1 MDYSLL
7 RGEGIRLLER
17 MSGGEWTDFNA
28 HDPGITL
35 LEQICYV
42 LSDLAYR
49 TGHPIP
55 DLLAE
60 GGKPADAS
68 LHAPDVIL
76 STGPVTLDDIRRSL
90 LDVEGVKNAWVEATG
105 RDTPAAYFLP
115 SRRELQLQSTGLA
128 AQPLFPR
135 GLYRVF
141 IEPSGDVAS
150 SHLRAL
156 AAERL
161 HSLRPL
167 GEDLAEITILQTQLI
182 QVDVT
187 LEVAPLDNPL
197 ALLAQVRTQLSEQIS
212 PDVKFQTLTDLM
224 TAGLPFDEIF
234 EGPRLA
240 RGILHGESPSTERRR
255 LAVYTSDLMHA
266 LKNLP
271 LIRAV
276 SRLRISQSGAWEEWS
291 LAIEPDRVP
300 RLDAAGSKVTLRR
313 GGQVILRSSLLTPG
327 ATASSS
333 NPSSGGAPKRPE
345 PALLP
350 PPARARNVG
359 HYTSLQAQ
367 LPMLYGIGESGL
379 ADSASDERKAKANQL
394 KAYLLLFDQI
404 CANQFS
410 QLAHLSDLLSY
421 DSPSQTYFTQAVD
434 HPGLGLD
441 AVRTLD
447 DGHRQRLQGQV
458 ETADSDAAWER
469 KNRFLN
475 HLLAR
480 FAEPIADYAQ
490 AGSLADRAAQKQAL
504 LTRYPQLS
512 STRGTGGNILRLD
525 AQNCSGLEARLAL
538 DLGLRPEAGE
548 QLILVEH
555 IFLRPLREDTACDAA
570 GQSLVAD
577 RPLLASPLLPDPY
590 SLQVSFVLPDGAGRF
605 SRPEFRG
612 FIEDQL
618 RQRLPAQVFPYVNWL
633 DAAAWGTFKEAY
645 GEFQRSLRYYLCR
658 GYGVA
663 LDNLD
668 ASTAG
673 LRAID
678 LRGARDRVIDLLH
691 LGETY
696 PIADTDVHAESLT
709 VGFGMS
715 PTLFIDPAQKG
726 VRYQLCEQSGEP
738 VVGFSIDGD
747 GTLATLHGP
756 NIQSDHTYRL
766 RAHKIDRPERF
777 TYLVKSVPVKIGI
790 NTNLP
795 LSMPALSSSAPIVDY
810 GAIVQVRV
818 GKTQAGVRYLL
829 INPAGQEVSADSAM
843 GNGGEISLYT
853 QPLHEDT
860 VLRVKA
866 IRDTELP
873 DGQLVLNAILDSSL
887 PVAVRANPA
896 VALSVLGSPIV
907 DHGSPVTLC
916 LAGSQS
922 SVVYSAHIYSLLDT
936 DFVRTP
942 SDPSNLSGLLQ
953 VAVDGADPVYILAP
967 ACPFPWQAPT
977 RPTQVVTQVGNDGEL
992 RLTLPALP
1000 EDSVVLVKAQKTH
1013 SAAPGLSSALQLTG
1027 SLPLLCR
1034 PAPVPELSLQGSLN
1048 SDGVTYTLQA
1058 LHGQPGV
1065 FYYFRLSAESALLGL
1080 PAYFH
1085 KTDDSVAGGELNR
1098 GLGQAW
1104 FAIDLVIARD
1114 PSSSEVSD
1122 LTRRTPASP
1131 VVDLS
1136 AAPGDGTLHVLAVK
1150 ARTRVGWTSGRMVAV
1165 TSS

>member
-55 DLLAE
+55 DLLSE

-76 STGPVTLDDIRRSL
+76 STAPVTLADTRRIL
-90 LDVEGVKNAWVEATG
+90 LDIEGVKNAWVEPAG
-105 RDTPAAYFLP
+105 RDTPSAYFLP
-115 SRRELQLQSTGLA
+115 SRHELQLQSTELA
-128 AQPLFPR
+128 AQPIFLR

-141 IEPSGDVAS
+141 IEPSGDVES
-150 SHLRAL
+150 SRLRAL

-161 HSLRPL
+161 HSVRPL

-197 ALLAQVRTQLSEQIS
+197 ALLAQVRTQLAEQIS
-212 PDVKFQTLTDLM
+212 PDVPFQTASDLIS
-224 TAGLPFDEIF
+224 AGLPFDEIF
-234 EGPRLA
+234 EGPRLS

-255 LAVYTSDLMHA
+255 LSVYTSDLMHA

-291 LAIEPDRVP
+291 LAIEPNRVP

-327 ATASSS
+327 TTASS
-333 NPSSGGAPKRPE
+333 NPSSRSAPKRPE

-379 ADSASDERKAKANQL
+379 PDSASDERKAKASQL

-404 CANQFS
+404 CANQFC
-410 QLAHLSDLLSY
+410 QLAHLADLLSY
-421 DSPSQTYFTQAVD
+421 DSPGQTYFTQAVD

-447 DGHRQRLQGQV
+447 DGHRQRLQRQV

-504 LTRYPQLS
+504 LNRYPQLS
-512 STRGTGGNILRLD
+512 STRGQGGNILRRD
-525 AQNCSGLEARLAL
+525 AQNGSGLEARLAL

-555 IFLRPLREDTACDAA
+555 IFLRPLREDFAGDAA

-577 RPLLASPLLPDPY
+577 RPLLARPPLPDPY
-590 SLQVSFVLPDGAGRF
+590 SLQVSFVLPEGAGRF

-618 RQRLPAQVFPYVNWL
+618 RQRLPAQIFPYVNWL
-633 DAAAWGTFKEAY
+633 DADAWGTFREAY
-645 GEFQRSLRYYLCR
+645 DEFQRSLHYYLGR

-663 LDNLD
+663 LGSLAPSPSN
-668 ASTAG
+668 

-715 PTLFIDPAQKG
+715 PTLSIDPAQKG

-738 VVGFSIDGD
+738 VAGFSVDGD

-795 LSMPALSSSAPIVDY
+795 LSMPALSSSAPVVDY
-810 GAIVQVRV
+810 GAIVHVRV

-860 VLRVKA
+860 VLRVEA

-896 VALSVLGSPIV
+896 AALSVLGSPIV
-907 DHGSPVTLC
+907 DHGSPVILC
-916 LAGSQS
+916 IANSQS
-922 SVVYSAHIYSLLDT
+922 SVTYSAHVYSLLDT

-942 SDPSNLSGLLQ
+942 TDPSNLSGLLQ

-967 ACPFPWQAPT
+967 ACPHPWQAPS
-977 RPTQVVTQVGNDGEL
+977 RPTQVVTQAGNDGEL
-992 RLTLPALP
+992 RLTLPSLQ
-1000 EDSVVLVKAQKTH
+1000 EDSVVLVKAQKSH
-1013 SAAPGLSSALQLTG
+1013 SAAPGLSSALQLTA

-1034 PAPVPELSLQGSLN
+1034 PAPVPELSLQGSPS
-1048 SDGVTYTLQA
+1048 SDGVTYALQA

-1065 FYYFRLSAESALLGL
+1065 FYYFRQSADSALLGL

-1104 FAIDLVIARD
+1104 FEVDLVIARD
-1114 PSSSEVSD
+1114 PSSSEVGD
-1122 LTRRTPASP
+1122 LSQRTPESP
-1131 VVDLS
+1131 IVDLS
-1136 AAPGDGTLHVLAVK
+1136 APPLDGTLHVLAVK
-1150 ARTRVGWTSGRMVAV
+1150 ARTRVAWTAGRMVPV